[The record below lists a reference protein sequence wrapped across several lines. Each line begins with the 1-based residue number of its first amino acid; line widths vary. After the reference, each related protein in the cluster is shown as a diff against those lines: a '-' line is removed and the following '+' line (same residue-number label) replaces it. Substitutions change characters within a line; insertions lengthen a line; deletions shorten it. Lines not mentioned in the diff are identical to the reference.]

1 MKGVL
6 FRGENE
12 KLSSNAD
19 VLHKTSNLVIP
30 RCCFADDGEEID
42 KNEKKHVQSV
52 QSCSLWPLN
61 MQICDVLVDVAVVV
75 AKAPWN
81 LFVAYYN
88 ELQFFFVLKGHFH
101 GFAHGQALALAVV
114 NFTVSY

>member
-1 MKGVL
+1 
-6 FRGENE
+6 
-12 KLSSNAD
+12 
-19 VLHKTSNLVIP
+19 
-30 RCCFADDGEEID
+30 
-42 KNEKKHVQSV
+42 
-52 QSCSLWPLN
+52 

-88 ELQFFFVLKGHFH
+88 ELQVFRSLFFVLKGHFH

>member
-1 MKGVL
+1 MRKIWQSLRNENVISGAL

-19 VLHKTSNLVIP
+19 VLHKTSNLIIS

-42 KNEKKHVQSV
+42 KMKNARAERAKVL
-52 QSCSLWPLN
+52 SLATKYG

-75 AKAPWN
+75 AKAP
-81 LFVAYYN
+81 YY
-88 ELQFFFVLKGHFH
+88 
-101 GFAHGQALALAVV
+101 
-114 NFTVSY
+114 